1 MVRAV
6 RAAGSHFRQIPAAIG
21 EQQLIDPAS
30 GVAQLGWPT
39 DVESTEALRGFDLL
53 LLTATEPTP
62 TKSTDYPSAQ
72 EVADAW
78 CLPHDREGGAGRR
91 SRTSSETGY
100 RCPVPLPA
108 PYWEVPVVDRLPE
121 NSATFVDAPV
131 ELADRRNRRRCH
143 PYGSRWQSRTVALPD
158 ACSSAAPSSTTK
170 RGCLSTRAPHGPFP
184 LPKRVRRATP
194 GNSEAP

>member
-1 MVRAV
+1 VHPPDRPLAEEFQHAWSEAV

-78 CLPHDREGGAGRR
+78 RADPNGHVSYFYNNRQNGI
-91 SRTSSETGY
+91 T
-100 RCPVPLPA
+100 
-108 PYWEVPVVDRLPE
+108 
-121 NSATFVDAPV
+121 TFQDN
-131 ELADRRNRRRCH
+131 EIQRIL
-143 PYGSRWQSRTVALPD
+143 
-158 ACSSAAPSSTTK
+158 
-170 RGCLSTRAPHGPFP
+170 RGE
-184 LPKRVRRATP
+184 LPKVARKPVDGGHA
-194 GNSEAP
+194 